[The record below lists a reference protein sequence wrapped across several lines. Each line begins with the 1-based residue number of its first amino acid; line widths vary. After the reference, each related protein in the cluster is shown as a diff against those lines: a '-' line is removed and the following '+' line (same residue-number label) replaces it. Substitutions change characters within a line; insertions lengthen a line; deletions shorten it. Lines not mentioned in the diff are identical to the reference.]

1 MAKKQTNKK
10 RYNSV
15 NILKDTK
22 VQKGNVVAVQL

>member
-1 MAKKQTNKK
+1 MAKKQQ